1 MRAGRKMEII
11 LCLLL
16 LLEQLLAACL
26 EGTKE

>member
-16 LLEQLLAACL
+16 LLEQLLAACIY
-26 EGTKE
+26 GGD